1 MTLASGG
8 RLGSYE
14 IVGPLG
20 AGGMGEVYQA
30 RDTRL
35 GRDVALKILPE
46 LFARD
51 DDRLARFER
60 EARALASLNHPNIA
74 QIYGVEESGGRRAL
88 VMELVPG
95 RTLEE
100 MLAPREPIIGG
111 QRRHAG
117 LRAWRRRGTAGARL
131 ARSRR
136 QTERDVE
143 QCECAD
149 RRHAPV
155 RRRHTRARG
164 GELRG

>member
-35 GRDVALKILPE
+35 GRDVALKILPD

-60 EARALASLNHPNIA
+60 EARALASLNHSNIA
-74 QIYGVEESGGRRAL
+74 QLYGIEESGGRQAL

-111 QRRHAG
+111 QRRHA
-117 LRAWRRRGTAGARL
+117 
-131 ARSRR
+131 
-136 QTERDVE
+136 
-143 QCECAD
+143 
-149 RRHAPV
+149 
-155 RRRHTRARG
+155 
-164 GELRG
+164 